1 MSGPLPQPGDSPE
14 TLGYR
19 HVRTV
24 AGLAGMILAAVSA
37 IAIQVARNAHEAA
50 LLSKGCPVTAVLLPT
65 SWLQF
70 TYSLAIPVV
79 LPLLLFVFSV
89 MLFSPTLLS
98 QLVTALRGLLPWNKG

>member
-1 MSGPLPQPGDSPE
+1 MSGPMPQPGDSPE

-37 IAIQVARNAHEAA
+37 FAIQVARNAHEAA
-50 LLSKGCPVTAVLLPT
+50 LLTKGFPVTAVLLPT

-70 TYSLAIPVV
+70 TYSLSIPVV
-79 LPLLLFVFSV
+79 LPILRFDFRML
-89 MLFSPTLLS
+89 LFSPRHFCHVVAA
-98 QLVTALRGLLPWNKG
+98 Q